1 MIGHNNTLITPETR
15 VGTLLSDFPE
25 LETVLMGMSPKF
37 EKLKN
42 PVLRKTVGK
51 VATLRQVARVGDLPV
66 SALVNRLRQ
75 AVGQQ
80 ELVVDDSGDLDDT
93 AAAPPEWL
101 KKERIVRS
109 IDIRERIERGE
120 QPISD
125 VMKIASALRAGEIA
139 EIIAPFIPAPLID
152 LAKGKGFIVHLEPV
166 SDNRVVVFVYKA
178 TV

>member
-1 MIGHNNTLITPETR
+1 MTGHDITLITPETR
-15 VGTLLSDFPE
+15 VGALLSDFPE
-25 LETVLMGMSPKF
+25 LETVLLGMSPKF

-75 AVGQQ
+75 AVGQK
-80 ELVVDDSGDLDDT
+80 ELVVDDSGDPGDDT
-93 AAAPPEWL
+93 ITPPEWL

-109 IDIRERIERGE
+109 TDVRESIERGE

-125 VMKIASALRAGEIA
+125 VMKIASTLRAGEIA
-139 EIIAPFIPAPLID
+139 EIIAPFVPAPLID
-152 LAKGKGFIVHLEPV
+152 LARGKGFLVHLEQM
-166 SDNRVVVFVYKA
+166 SDNYVVVFVCKSMG
-178 TV
+178 